1 MSDRD
6 QIGITDH
13 LHRNKHIEKNAE
25 NYCVRCYQKNVVGF
39 LKSTEKYLFLFT
51 TCKSRC
57 AEMAR
62 FFSRRFIVGYII
74 KQRCL
79 ERHHEGER
87 HYAVQGKTK
96 LVAFKDAYDLK
107 NLDSRSRHRHIRV
120 RLVNAGETRSILRR
134 LDQGKNVL
142 KQCLGELRRVTR
154 LGCSRS
160 AEKQCK

>member
-1 MSDRD
+1 LDEQGQGQKSEPY
-6 QIGITDH
+6 
-13 LHRNKHIEKNAE
+13 IEKNAE
-25 NYCVRCYQKNVVGF
+25 NYCVPCYQKNNIVPF

-57 AEMAR
+57 PEMAR
-62 FFSRRFIVGYII
+62 FFGRRFIVGYII

-79 ERHHEGER
+79 ERYHQGEL

-96 LVAFKDAYDLK
+96 LVAFREAFDLK
-107 NLDSRSRHRHIRV
+107 NLDSRPRHRHIRV
-120 RLVNAGETRSILRR
+120 RLVNAGETKSILRR

-160 AEKQCK
+160 AEKQCR